1 VYTPENK
8 PRNLDKRAKF
18 VKAQSM
24 LGFLNEIEEVEEDDK
39 PKCQTPVIYPGLQ
52 TFDPSVQEQSKE
64 STDPN
69 DNSALYVQASMDEH
83 AQRQRALNKILMQH
97 KIE

>member
-1 VYTPENK
+1 MYTPENK
-8 PRNLDKRAKF
+8 PRTLDKRAKP
-18 VKAQSM
+18 VKVQSI
-24 LGFLNEIEEVEEDDK
+24 LGFIKEIEEVEEDDK
-39 PKCQTPVIYPGLQ
+39 PKYQTPVIYPGLR
-52 TFDPSVQEQSKE
+52 TFDPSVHEQSKQ